1 MTLTDPSVSSLN
13 AILESIQSGFSKCG
27 RTKQDK
33 IDKLKDMNKYPE
45 NQEELISLLS
55 WAYGK
60 QDAVIKK
67 LQKQLIECE
76 DILEEYEP
84 CETRSVK
91 DVIYYFDYPT
101 QTLWDTREKTIKCGK
116 YHRKLGTYTMY

>member
-13 AILESIQSGFSKCG
+13 AILESIQSGLSKCG
-27 RTKQDK
+27 RTKQAK

-45 NQEELISLLS
+45 NQDELIQLLS
-55 WAYGK
+55 WAYQK
-60 QDAVIKK
+60 QDTVIKK
-67 LQKQLIECE
+67 LRKQLIECE

-84 CETRSVK
+84 CETHSVN

-101 QTLWDTREKTIKCGK
+101 QTLWDTREKTKKCGI
-116 YHRKLGTYTMY
+116 YHRKTGSYTMY